1 MKQLFIR
8 PVGFV
13 AMAVILAGCTTTPT
27 GQSVV
32 APAAGWEY
40 WSASGPA
47 QPLMPGTQMRI
58 ENGWEIVVF
67 SISGPASDPYA
78 VVTLRRPKK

>member
-1 MKQLFIR
+1 MKFLF
-8 PVGFV
+8 
-13 AMAVILAGCTTTPT
+13 AQPT
-27 GQSVV
+27 GLLAAVLLASGCASSQSDHR
-32 APAAGWEY
+32 PHLSPIRWEY

-47 QPLMPGTQMRI
+47 QPIMPGAQTRI
-58 ENGWEIVVF
+58 EAGWEVVVF